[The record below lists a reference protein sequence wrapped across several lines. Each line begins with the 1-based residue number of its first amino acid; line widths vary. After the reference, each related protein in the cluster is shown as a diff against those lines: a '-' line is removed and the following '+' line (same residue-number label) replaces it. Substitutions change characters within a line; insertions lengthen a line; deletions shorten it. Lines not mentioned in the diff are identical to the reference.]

1 MKAENTINR
10 IRGAL
15 GDHAVAFETRADNR
29 VYVEIRPE
37 TVVEAARLM
46 FEEIGARLQI
56 ATGIDSG
63 TGIEVMYHWALD
75 EEDCVVTVWVT
86 VPYDDLQLSS
96 IADFCPAA
104 EWIER
109 EIWELLGVDFIG
121 HPDLRHLLLSDDW
134 PEGNYPLRKTVFS
147 EKIPDQVRD
156 DGAEHKKENV
166 IPEFAEH
173 EKENVIPEFAEQI
186 SGNSRKAS
194 EDVKYADK
202 DKKGNNS

>member
-1 MKAENTINR
+1 MKAKDTINR

-15 GDHAVAFETRADNR
+15 GDHAVAFQIRADNR

-37 TVVEAARLM
+37 TVVEAAQLM

-86 VPYDDLQLSS
+86 VPYGNLQLPS

-121 HPDLRHLLLSDDW
+121 HPDMRHLLLSDDW
-134 PEGNYPLRKTVFS
+134 PEGNYPLRKQVVS

-156 DGAEHKKENV
+156 DATERDDGAGHK
-166 IPEFAEH
+166 
-173 EKENVIPEFAEQI
+173 KENVIPEFAEQI

-194 EDVKYADK
+194 EEVEYADK
-202 DKKGNNS
+202 DKKGNNP